1 MNIKHQGGSHIVEN
15 PTNITV
21 MAIIYKHASAPK
33 KNDILSFFFGES
45 PMDKA
50 LEEARQEIKQLRQA
64 NKDLEA
70 KLFLYVES
78 GDAHIH
84 RMMFRT
90 YMMAALDRK
99 ETDSEWINFLATFS
113 FSSLPLSIKI
123 YEWIDRF
130 IEAPVTLSI
139 KEMKMDLDSV
149 SASTSSSVSASVD
162 SQTESTL
169 PAFEFRPIRIEL
181 ESWPSD
187 ESVKTDGS

>member
-1 MNIKHQGGSHIVEN
+1 
-15 PTNITV
+15 
-21 MAIIYKHASAPK
+21 
-33 KNDILSFFFGES
+33 
-45 PMDKA
+45 MDKA

-113 FSSLPLSIKI
+113 FSSLSLSIKI

-139 KEMKMDLDSV
+139 KEMKMDLDCSV
-149 SASTSSSVSASVD
+149 SDSVE
-162 SQTESTL
+162 SQTESTV
-169 PAFEFRPIRIEL
+169 PSIEFRPIKIEL

-187 ESVKTDGS
+187 ESVKTDE

>member
-1 MNIKHQGGSHIVEN
+1 MNIKHQVDSQVVEN

-21 MAIIYKHASAPK
+21 MDIIYKHASAPK
-33 KNDILSFFFGES
+33 KNDILSFFFGKS

-139 KEMKMDLDSV
+139 KEMNMDLD
-149 SASTSSSVSASVD
+149 SASTSSSVSASVE

-169 PAFEFRPIRIEL
+169 PSIEFRPIKIEL

-187 ESVKTDGS
+187 DSVKTDGS

>member
-1 MNIKHQGGSHIVEN
+1 MN
-15 PTNITV
+15 
-21 MAIIYKHASAPK
+21 
-33 KNDILSFFFGES
+33 
-45 PMDKA
+45 KA
-50 LEEARQEIKQLRQA
+50 LEEALQEIKQLRQA

-139 KEMKMDLDSV
+139 TEMKMELESSTDSRGDSQDESHSV
-149 SASTSSSVSASVD
+149 SYTD
-162 SQTESTL
+162 SQDQSTAG
-169 PAFEFRPIRIEL
+169 AFEFRPIRIEL

>member
-1 MNIKHQGGSHIVEN
+1 
-15 PTNITV
+15 
-21 MAIIYKHASAPK
+21 
-33 KNDILSFFFGES
+33 
-45 PMDKA
+45 MDKA

-113 FSSLPLSIKI
+113 FSSLSLSIKI

-139 KEMKMDLDSV
+139 KEMKMDLDCSVSDSV
-149 SASTSSSVSASVD
+149 SASDSVSVPYSVSD
-162 SQTESTL
+162 SVESQTESTL

>member
-1 MNIKHQGGSHIVEN
+1 
-15 PTNITV
+15 